1 MHHEAGWK
9 RGYVQV
15 YTGDGKGKTTAAL
28 GLALRAAGAG
38 LPVYFT
44 QFCKGRESSEHEALR
59 RFSDLITFS
68 HSGSDALIVGPPTT
82 EDIAQAQENLLAL
95 RHALTSGK
103 YRVVIADE
111 LNVAVDL
118 GLVSV
123 AEALEL
129 IEARPESVELVLTG
143 RNAPPEVVMRAD
155 LVTEMLAVKHP
166 YREGVKARKGIE
178 Y

>member
-1 MHHEAGWK
+1 MNDTKWQH
-9 RGYVQV
+9 GYVQV

-28 GLALRAAGAG
+28 GLAMRAAGAG
-38 LPVYFT
+38 LRVYFT
-44 QFCKGRESSEHEALR
+44 QFCKGRGTSEHEAFA
-59 RFSDLITFS
+59 RFGDLITWS
-68 HSGSDALIVGPPTT
+68 QSGSTAFIMGKPTVD
-82 EDIAQAQENLLAL
+82 DIAQAQDNLRDLRAAL
-95 RHALTSGK
+95 VSGE

-118 GLVSV
+118 GLVTV

-129 IEARPESVELVLTG
+129 IEARRGNVELVLTG
-143 RNAPPEVVMRAD
+143 RNACAEIILRAD
-155 LVTEMLAVKHP
+155 LVTEMLAIKHP

>member
-38 LPVYFT
+38 LPVYLT
-44 QFCKGRESSEHEALR
+44 QFCKGQDSSEHEALK

-68 HSGSDALIVGPPTT
+68 HSGSRSFIMAAPTT
-82 EDIAQAQENLLAL
+82 EDIAQAQENLVAL
-95 RHALTSGK
+95 QHALISGN
-103 YRVVIADE
+103 YRLVIADE

-118 GLVSV
+118 GLVTV
-123 AEALEL
+123 DEALEL
-129 IEARPESVELVLTG
+129 IEARPEHVELVLTG
-143 RNAPPEVVMRAD
+143 RNAPPEIVMRAD